1 MTKNPTIFILSIFF
15 ILICEVSTAT
25 ELINFDNLSEHHNK
39 EVLIR
44 GFYYNSSDK
53 RGVISSQPNLKTC
66 CVGSP
71 KQWKYQ
77 IFTDHIALS
86 NNSSK
91 AMTFKGE
98 LEYSPRY
105 DQEGNK
111 VGLYYL
117 KNASIL
123 PEDTQPPLITWII
136 GIFFIV
142 LGSIIAFKKRKQLD
156 E

>member
-1 MTKNPTIFILSIFF
+1 MNKNQNLLILSIIFILLS
-15 ILICEVSTAT
+15 EVSTGT
-25 ELINFDNLSEHHNK
+25 ELINFDNLSEHQNK

-44 GFYYNSSDK
+44 GFYYVSSDK
-53 RGVISSQPNLKTC
+53 QGVISSKPNLKTC
-66 CVGSP
+66 CVGST
-71 KQWKYQ
+71 KQWKNQ
-77 IFTDHIALS
+77 IITDHIALT

-105 DQEGNK
+105 DQKGNK

-123 PEDTQPPLITWII
+123 PEESQLPLFTWII
-136 GIFFIV
+136 GVFFIV
-142 LGSIIAFKKRKQLD
+142 LGATIALKKRKQLD